1 MRIAIFLGCIIL
13 FINPSHSQEFNTA
26 RLDSLLQILDENDR
40 FMGSISVSK
49 GDQLLYSNAVG
60 FADIKDQKKAT
71 TETKYRIGS
80 ITKMFTSVL
89 IFKAIEDKK
98 LDLETT
104 LDGFFPEIE
113 KADEITI
120 SDLLSH
126 RSGIYNFTNS
136 PTYPGWSTQKKS
148 REDMVKIIAQS
159 SSIFDPGSKA
169 EYSNSNFVLLTFIL
183 EDVFKT
189 SYKNLVEELFPITWH
204 PVRAWDWCFDEDQK
218 ETVAILF
225 ENTKTCT

>member
-104 LDGFFPEIE
+104 LDGFSL
-113 KADEITI
+113 K
-120 SDLLSH
+120 
-126 RSGIYNFTNS
+126 
-136 PTYPGWSTQKKS
+136 
-148 REDMVKIIAQS
+148 
-159 SSIFDPGSKA
+159 
-169 EYSNSNFVLLTFIL
+169 
-183 EDVFKT
+183 
-189 SYKNLVEELFPITWH
+189 
-204 PVRAWDWCFDEDQK
+204 
-218 ETVAILF
+218 
-225 ENTKTCT
+225 